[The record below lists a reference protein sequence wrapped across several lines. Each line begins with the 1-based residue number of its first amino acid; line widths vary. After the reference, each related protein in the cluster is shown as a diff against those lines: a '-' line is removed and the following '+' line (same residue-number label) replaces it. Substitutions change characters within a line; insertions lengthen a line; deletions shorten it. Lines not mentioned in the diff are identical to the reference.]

1 MGEPELKAKL
11 GFPTAARPSRLF
23 AWLLGVVQHRMEG
36 SVSYRQISL
45 KNSSEITQP
54 DPPPSGWGGS
64 VPALSAPLSGR
75 AARSGAHPP
84 ALPEPRGWG
93 GGGGQSSPHRA
104 APLPQP
110 SPPPPLSSSPGPAHG
125 EGSAAAADAVSEA
138 APGSPHT
145 LRVYFF

>member
-93 GGGGQSSPHRA
+93 GGEAGRA
-104 APLPQP
+104 APTAQP
-110 SPPPPLSSSPGPAHG
+110 PYPNPPPTSPFELSGPGPRRG
-125 EGSAAAADAVSEA
+125 QRGC
-138 APGSPHT
+138 
-145 LRVYFF
+145 R

>member
-54 DPPPSGWGGS
+54 DPPPSGWGGYEHCAS
-64 VPALSAPLSGR
+64 SRTVSGERPIKVHDPAIRCFTS
-75 AARSGAHPP
+75 
-84 ALPEPRGWG
+84 
-93 GGGGQSSPHRA
+93 Q
-104 APLPQP
+104 
-110 SPPPPLSSSPGPAHG
+110 
-125 EGSAAAADAVSEA
+125 
-138 APGSPHT
+138 
-145 LRVYFF
+145 